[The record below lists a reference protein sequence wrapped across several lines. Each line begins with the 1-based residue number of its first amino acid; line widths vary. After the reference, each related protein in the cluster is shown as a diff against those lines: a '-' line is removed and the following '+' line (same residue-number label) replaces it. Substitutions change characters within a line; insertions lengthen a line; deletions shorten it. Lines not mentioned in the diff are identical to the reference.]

1 MSREKSLVAC
11 SKEHFMSITAQ
22 GTNEFANLNR
32 LFSNSYYLQSLWT
45 VQVWQEPLYFYS

>member
-11 SKEHFMSITAQ
+11 SKEHLMSIIAH

-32 LFSNSYYLQSLWT
+32 LFSNSYYLYSIWT
-45 VQVWQEPLYFYS
+45 VQVW